1 MVIYFTVLRQEIL
14 FEILNRIKKGEHELE
29 TPDRLNL
36 LDEMNR
42 CD

>member
-1 MVIYFTVLRQEIL
+1 LRQEIL
-14 FEILNRIKKGEHELE
+14 FCIRDCVKKGEHELE
-29 TPDRLNL
+29 TADRLNL